1 MTMDKTSPATLYD
14 SSKQGSPAIDEL
26 REIFRYRNLVSQMVR
41 RDILTRY
48 KRSLLGVAWTM
59 LNPLGTA
66 IILVLVFS
74 NVFGV
79 SSQGYPIYV
88 LSGIIGWNFFSQTT
102 NAAMVNLVWGGDLLR
117 RIYIPRTI
125 FAVSSVGTGLVN
137 LLLSL
142 VPLLFFVIL
151 FKIPITPALLF
162 LPVPI
167 LFLAMFSLGIGL
179 FLSSI
184 AIYYSDVA
192 EMYQILLMA
201 WFYLSPIIWTDEL
214 IPESIL
220 NLIRIFNPMYYLI
233 NLFRIPIL
241 NGTIPDISFIL
252 ISGTWALVSIVIG
265 WYVFTKRADEF
276 SYRV

>member
-1 MTMDKTSPATLYD
+1 MDNTPSTTIYD
-14 SSKQGSPAIDEL
+14 SSKQVSPALEEL

-48 KRSLLGVAWTM
+48 KRSVLGVAWTM

-74 NVFGV
+74 NVFGI
-79 SSQGYPIYV
+79 SSPGYPIYV
-88 LSGIIGWNFFSQTT
+88 LSGIIAWNFFSQTT

-137 LLLSL
+137 LCLSL
-142 VPLLFFVIL
+142 VPLLLFVII
-151 FKIPITPALLF
+151 FKIPITPALFF
-162 LPVPI
+162 LPIPI

-179 FLSSI
+179 FISSI
-184 AIYYSDVA
+184 AIYYSDIA
-192 EMYQILLMA
+192 EMYQIFLMA
-201 WFYLSPIIWTDEL
+201 WFYLSPIIYTDEL
-214 IPESIL
+214 LPEKIL
-220 NLIRIFNPMYYLI
+220 ALIKIFNPMYYLI

-241 NGTIPDISFIL
+241 YGTIPELSVIL
-252 ISGTWALVSIVIG
+252 ISGAWAIVSIVVG
-265 WYVFTKRADEF
+265 WFVFTKRADEF

>member
-1 MTMDKTSPATLYD
+1 MTMDNTSPATLYD
-14 SSKQGSPAIDEL
+14 SSKQVSPAVDEL

-184 AIYYSDVA
+184 AIYYSDIA

-214 IPESIL
+214 IPQTIL
-220 NLIRIFNPMYYLI
+220 DLIRIFNPMYYLI

-241 NGTIPDISFIL
+241 EGTIPAISFIL